1 MNLKHTTIPPGESV
15 DLERFDPADRC
26 GLSSKE
32 DSEQLLQADVRDLT
46 ALQEIFAARKERAL
60 LIVLQGMDAAGKDGI
75 IKHVMS
81 GINPQGVDVHGFR
94 QPSAKELAH
103 DFLWRESK
111 VLPQFGRIG
120 IFNRSYYEEVL
131 VVRVNREALEAEGER
146 EAAESWHE
154 RYEDI
159 NAFERHLVRS
169 GTIVLKFF
177 LHLSKEEQRKR
188 LLARLDDRDKLWK
201 FSDADL
207 DGHMHWDAYQRAY
220 SEMLAGT
227 STTWAPWH
235 IVPADRKW
243 VSRAVVGEIV
253 LSALRDLPAE
263 YPKPSKE
270 RIEKSALLARALE
283 GEAEKGEKPSG

>member
-1 MNLKHTTIPPGESV
+1 MNLKHTTIAPGESV
-15 DLERFDPADRC
+15 DLERYDPADRC

-32 DSEQLLQADVRDLT
+32 DSEQLLQANIRDLT

-94 QPSAKELAH
+94 QPSAIELAH

-131 VVRVNREALEAEGER
+131 VVRVNRAALEAEGAR
-146 EAAESWHE
+146 EAAESWHD

-159 NAFERHLVRS
+159 NAFERHLVRN
-169 GTIVLKFF
+169 GTIILKFF
-177 LHLSKEEQRKR
+177 LHLSKGEQRKR
-188 LLARLDDRDKLWK
+188 LLARLDNLDKLWK

-207 DGHMHWDAYQRAY
+207 DAHMHWDAYQRAY

-283 GEAEKGEKPSG
+283 GEAEKREKPSE

>member
-1 MNLKHTTIPPGESV
+1 MNLTNVTFAPGTPI
-15 DLERFDPADRC
+15 DLDRVDPADRC
-26 GLSSKE
+26 GLRSKE
-32 DSEQLLQADVRDLT
+32 DSEQLLESDIRDLS
-46 ALQEIFAARKERAL
+46 ALQEIFAARKERAV

-94 QPSAKELAH
+94 QPSSKELAH

-131 VVRVNREALEAEGER
+131 VVRVKREALGAEGV
-146 EAAESWHE
+146 EAAEDWRE
-154 RYEDI
+154 RFEDI
-159 NAFERHLVRS
+159 NAFERHLVRC

-177 LHLSKEEQRKR
+177 LNISKEEQRQR
-188 LLARLDDRDKLWK
+188 LLARLDNVDKLWK

-207 DGHMHWDAYQRAY
+207 DGHLHWDAYRRAY
-220 SEMLAGT
+220 SEMLHGT
-227 STTWAPWH
+227 NTTWAPWH

-243 VSRAVVGEIV
+243 VARAVVGKIV
-253 LSALRDLPAE
+253 LATLQTLPST
-263 YPKPSKE
+263 YPKADKE
-270 RIEKSALLARALE
+270 RFEKAARLARALE
-283 GEAEKGEKPSG
+283 AESPDNGKPSA

>member
-1 MNLKHTTIPPGESV
+1 MNLTNVTFAPGTPA
-15 DLERFDPADRC
+15 DPARFDPAERC
-26 GLSSKE
+26 GLRSKE
-32 DSEQLLQADVRDLT
+32 DSEQLLQADIRDLST
-46 ALQEIFAARKERAL
+46 LQEIFAARKERAV

-94 QPSAKELAH
+94 QPSSKELAH

-131 VVRVNREALEAEGER
+131 VVRVQREALGAEGV
-146 EAAESWHE
+146 EAAETWRE

-159 NAFERHLVRS
+159 NAFERHLVRC

-177 LHLSKEEQRKR
+177 LNISKEEQRQR
-188 LLARLDDRDKLWK
+188 LLARLDNVDKLWK

-207 DGHMHWDAYQRAY
+207 EGHLHWDAYRRAY
-220 SEMLAGT
+220 SEMLGGT
-227 STTWAPWH
+227 NTSWAPWH

-243 VSRAVVGEIV
+243 VARAVVGKIV
-253 LSALRDLPAE
+253 LATLQSLPAE
-263 YPKPSKE
+263 YPKADKE
-270 RIEKSALLARALE
+270 RIAKAAQLARALE
-283 GEAEKGEKPSG
+283 SENPDKPHLLP

>member
-1 MNLKHTTIPPGESV
+1 MNLKHTTIAPGESV
-15 DLERFDPADRC
+15 DLERYDPVDRC
-26 GLSSKE
+26 GLNSKE
-32 DSEQLLQADVRDLT
+32 DSEQLLQANVRDLT

-60 LIVLQGMDAAGKDGI
+60 LIVLQGMDAAGKDGV

-94 QPSAKELAH
+94 QPSTKELAH

-131 VVRVNREALEAEGER
+131 VVRVNREAREAEGAKEG
-146 EAAESWHE
+146 AETWRE

-159 NAFERHLVRS
+159 NAFERHLVRC